1 MPVGG
6 KDPKEGEVGDIS
18 SQKKSST
25 QKGQLEIEDIPKGPV
40 GQPEVLGPK
49 RLEPLFNA
57 EQVRKAEELSAQ
69 APMLQSQR
77 LSPGASEGNG
87 WDGGV
92 LSGDPAGSQPGMELV
107 AAGKGMG
114 ATSPTLG
121 LPAMHMHVP
130 PHMFSPHMVPPAFP
144 PAYHPMHA
152 WTEDQMRI
160 QVQLQHEMMHLSQNM
175 KSLQEE
181 NVRLRVQ
188 LMEERETKYSTP
200 PDGRSLE
207 KSLRSIDKHIDKRKK
222 GGLESSKPKEDGSRG
237 QQDLK
242 QEDGPGT
249 GKSLKRRT
257 GPGTNKTSARR
268 TDPGTNKIAVRR
280 MGPETDKTKRT
291 KRAPRRRK

>member
-1 MPVGG
+1 MGWGSGQWGSSWILARHGVGG
-6 KDPKEGEVGDIS
+6 SWERYGSDI
-18 SQKKSST
+18 
-25 QKGQLEIEDIPKGPV
+25 
-40 GQPEVLGPK
+40 
-49 RLEPLFNA
+49 
-57 EQVRKAEELSAQ
+57 
-69 APMLQSQR
+69 
-77 LSPGASEGNG
+77 
-87 WDGGV
+87 
-92 LSGDPAGSQPGMELV
+92 
-107 AAGKGMG
+107 
-114 ATSPTLG
+114 TLG
-121 LPAMHMHVP
+121 LPFMHMHVP

-160 QVQLQHEMMHLSQNM
+160 QVQLQHEMMQLSQNM

-268 TDPGTNKIAVRR
+268 TGPGTNKIAVRR
-280 MGPETDKTKRT
+280 MGPETDKTKRR